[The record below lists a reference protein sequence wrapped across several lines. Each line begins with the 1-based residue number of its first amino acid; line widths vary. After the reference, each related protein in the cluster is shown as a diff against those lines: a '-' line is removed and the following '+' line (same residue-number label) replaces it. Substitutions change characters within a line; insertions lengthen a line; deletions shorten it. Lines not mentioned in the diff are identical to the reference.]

1 MSSGSDSGGTDG
13 KRQRGREG
21 NASLLHD
28 IRKLIKGSEERTIER
43 FDKKIDLLSEN
54 LTKRLDSTEKDVK
67 RLGRNVKE
75 VKSDLMTLTARMDK
89 EKGDLPDII
98 ERVVSGMSQARV
110 PRDSATSSPADK
122 KTTSYFA
129 ARNSLR
135 IWPLLD
141 LSDDVVRDFLTSKLQ
156 ISAARAEEIGFKT
169 KRLPSTRAGDPAYQ
183 ALVTFEDSRQRD
195 EVKAAAR
202 NLSDREVGVQMEPPD
217 HLRSHYQTFQ
227 ALAYHL
233 KLKNPLL
240 KRNVKFCDSDLSLEM
255 DFTTGDGNWRTVG
268 ITDAREALKQA
279 KSRTSKTTRKDLADL
294 LGGSKHADIS
304 DDSSIEDE
312 TMVEVSDSDDADDA
326 QYKDAQTCP
335 SLARLSLF
343 TANARSLLPKLES
356 LFDCMSER
364 NAHFGI
370 ITETW
375 VKDGKQLTDLTDDLR
390 NAYSL
395 GIIARNRGPNANNG
409 RAYGGVAFVYRLSL
423 SSFKQFAC
431 PNPDDYEILATVGK
445 VKGIKPKIFCLSCYA
460 PPNMGSLRASGM
472 VVYISDLVAEAK
484 RKLGDV
490 LVVVSGDFNQWPLR
504 DLLDEHPDLAEVDHG
519 PTRLGRSID
528 RTFVNFPRAV
538 TVSGTSTPLETE
550 EGNQS
555 DHRVA
560 HLLASFEVQPTKKV
574 TYTYR
579 ALTPE
584 GADKFA
590 SGLELLDWELVYQ
603 EPTAEGKASA
613 FQKMI
618 DALMDQC
625 FQWRTTTRREDEEPW
640 VDDFLKRLWKR
651 RRKVYDRDGRSPLW
665 RTLSRKASR
674 RYAKRMTKFLE
685 LQRKNLTGGEAS
697 RRFFKLVKS
706 YSCRE
711 KPPDF
716 DVRTLYPED
725 SDEAVAEKLAEHFNA
740 ISSEF
745 DGLDRAGIPLGNDN
759 VPLPNLTQDQVAT
772 RLRIFKKPRGVV
784 RGDIFPALVTKHSG
798 ALSAPLTH
806 IFNAISEPGQWPNQ
820 WKTEYVTPIP
830 KVPIPQSP
838 NDLRNISCTMLI
850 SKVYESFVLN
860 WLGAQ
865 TGLRENQFGGVKGSG
880 SEHLLVRMWQDI
892 LQALEDPRAAVLLT
906 SIDFAKAF
914 NRLDFNHCLR
924 TLRDKGAS
932 NGALRVVASF
942 LSDRTMMVKVG
953 SSFSQPR
960 RVLGGVPQGSILGV
974 FLFNCSIDSF
984 ETEAEGVRR
993 YEGGSGTNTTAPGGP
1008 SPLPV
1013 PDEPT
1018 APDYRHLPPFL
1029 RIPIEIYKYVDD
1041 NVILEKL
1048 NFVTVLSDGRF
1059 VRDKWAVRTQNTFE
1073 SIIHQAV
1080 AQGMKINASKTKALL
1095 ISELKSYAP
1104 TAHFFDVDGNP
1115 VRAGDGM
1122 KILGVHFSSDPGM
1135 AAQVADIKRKFTSRI
1150 WALRHLGRLGMS
1162 KPDLLAVYKSTILP
1176 MHDYC
1181 STVYNS
1187 SLTLTQSGQLER
1199 LQAMALKAIYGFD
1212 HSYRSLLSISG
1223 LSSLKARRDERGD
1236 RFASRCLANPRFA
1249 SWFPAHNPTRVT
1261 RRPLPYQEER
1271 ARTVRLH
1278 SSPIYHLRRRLNGK
1292 ED

>member
-1 MSSGSDSGGTDG
+1 MDRCARPGCDRVDCSNPACLPQRRLSAAGLASSLKNKALIEARPPLTRTSFSARPSIFDPESPPPASADPPSTGPSPGPPPSSSTPSQRKRRMSSESDSGGADG
-13 KRQRGREG
+13 KRQRGKQD
-21 NASLLHD
+21 NASLLND
-28 IRKLIKGSEERTIER
+28 IRNLIKGSEERTIER

-54 LTKRLDSTEKDVK
+54 LTKRLDTTERDVK

-75 VKSDLMTLTARMDK
+75 AKNDFLTLTARMDK
-89 EKGDLPDII
+89 EKAELPVII
-98 ERVVSGMSQARV
+98 ERVVGGMSR
-110 PRDSATSSPADK
+110 PTRSPPAASTTPVDK
-122 KTTSYFA
+122 KTDGYFA

-141 LSDDVVRDFLTSKLQ
+141 LSDDVVRDFLISKLGL
-156 ISAARAEEIGFKT
+156 AANRAEEIGFRT

-183 ALVTFEDSRQRD
+183 ALVTFDNSSQRD

-202 NLSDREVGVQMEPPD
+202 NLTDREVGVQMEPPD

-240 KRNVKFCDSDLSLEM
+240 KRNVKFCDADLSLEM
-255 DFTTGDGNWRTVG
+255 DFNIGDGNWRTVG
-268 ITDAREALKQA
+268 INDARDALKQA
-279 KSRTSKTTRKDLADL
+279 KARTSKSTRRDLADL
-294 LGGSKHADIS
+294 LGNSKHADIS
-304 DDSSIEDE
+304 DESSIEDE
-312 TMVEVSDSDDADDA
+312 TIVEVSDSDDA
-326 QYKDAQTCP
+326 QYKDAQNYP
-335 SLARLSLF
+335 VLARLSIF

-364 NAHFGI
+364 DAHFGV

-375 VKDGKQLTDLTDDLR
+375 IKDGKQLIDLADDLK

-395 GIIARNRGPNANNG
+395 GIIARNRGPNANNS
-409 RAYGGVAFVYRLSL
+409 RAYGGVALVYRLSL
-423 SSFKQFAC
+423 ASFKHFTF
-431 PNPDDYEILATVGK
+431 PNPDDYEVLATLGK

-460 PPNMGSLRASGM
+460 PPNIGSLRASGM
-472 VVYISDLVAEAK
+472 IVYISDLVAEAK

-490 LVVVSGDFNQWPLR
+490 LVVVSGDFNQWPLQ
-504 DLLDEHPDLAEVDHG
+504 DLMDEHPDLSEVDHG

-528 RTFVNFPRAV
+528 RTLVNFPRAIKS
-538 TVSGTSTPLETE
+538 SGTSTPLETE
-550 EGNQS
+550 DGNKS

-560 HLLASFEVQPTKKV
+560 HLLAAFDVQPTKKV

-579 ALTPE
+579 AFTPE
-584 GADKFA
+584 GADQFSECLA
-590 SGLELLDWELVYQ
+590 RLDWDTVYQ
-603 EPTAEGKASA
+603 EPTVEGKAAA

-640 VDDFLKRLWKR
+640 VDDFLKKLWKR

-665 RTLSRKASR
+665 RTLSRKASG

-685 LQRKNLTGGEAS
+685 LQKKNLTGGEAS

-725 SDEAVAEKLAEHFNA
+725 KDETVAQKLADHFNA

-745 DGLDRAGIPLGNDN
+745 RGLDRAGAPLGNDN
-759 VPLPNLTQDQVAT
+759 VPLPRLSLDQVAT

-784 RGDIFPALVTKHSG
+784 RGDIFPALVTKHSETL
-798 ALSAPLTH
+798 AAPLTH
-806 IFNAISEPGQWPNQ
+806 IFNAISETGHWPNQ

-865 TGLRENQFGGVKGSG
+865 TGLRQNQYGGVKGSG
-880 SEHLLVRMWQDI
+880 SEHLLVRMWQDV
-892 LQALEDPRAAVLLT
+892 LLALEDARAAVLLT

-953 SSFSQPR
+953 SSFSLP
-960 RVLGGVPQGSILGV
+960 SFND
-974 FLFNCSIDSF
+974 FLN
-984 ETEAEGVRR
+984 
-993 YEGGSGTNTTAPGGP
+993 
-1008 SPLPV
+1008 
-1013 PDEPT
+1013 
-1018 APDYRHLPPFL
+1018 
-1029 RIPIEIYKYVDD
+1029 
-1041 NVILEKL
+1041 
-1048 NFVTVLSDGRF
+1048 
-1059 VRDKWAVRTQNTFE
+1059 
-1073 SIIHQAV
+1073 
-1080 AQGMKINASKTKALL
+1080 
-1095 ISELKSYAP
+1095 
-1104 TAHFFDVDGNP
+1104 
-1115 VRAGDGM
+1115 
-1122 KILGVHFSSDPGM
+1122 
-1135 AAQVADIKRKFTSRI
+1135 
-1150 WALRHLGRLGMS
+1150 
-1162 KPDLLAVYKSTILP
+1162 
-1176 MHDYC
+1176 
-1181 STVYNS
+1181 
-1187 SLTLTQSGQLER
+1187 
-1199 LQAMALKAIYGFD
+1199 
-1212 HSYRSLLSISG
+1212 RSLMSMSYFAQC
-1223 LSSLKARRDERGD
+1223 KANSCIALG
-1236 RFASRCLANPRFA
+1236 
-1249 SWFPAHNPTRVT
+1249 
-1261 RRPLPYQEER
+1261 
-1271 ARTVRLH
+1271 
-1278 SSPIYHLRRRLNGK
+1278 
-1292 ED
+1292 